1 MKVLSV
7 NEKGEEKL
15 RIVLLGPPGAG
26 KGTQAKMME
35 KDLGVSTLSTGDIIR
50 LAIKN
55 QTPWGKKAE
64 EFVKS
69 GRLVPDDVVI
79 GIVKEKIDQ
88 DNLWSGF
95 ILDGFP
101 RTIKQAEV
109 LEEMLKEKGL
119 SLDVVLYFAV
129 DKEEVIKRLS
139 SRRVC
144 ENCQTP
150 YNLLSNPPQRDELCD
165 RCGGKLIQRDDDKPE
180 VIRKRLETYEEETKP
195 LIDFYEERNLLRV
208 IPSSAPI
215 EEVYDRVKEAL
226 KEVAAGQ

>member
-88 DNLWSGF
+88 IIYGQ
-95 ILDGFP
+95 
-101 RTIKQAEV
+101 KQ
-109 LEEMLKEKGL
+109 
-119 SLDVVLYFAV
+119 
-129 DKEEVIKRLS
+129 
-139 SRRVC
+139 
-144 ENCQTP
+144 T
-150 YNLLSNPPQRDELCD
+150 
-165 RCGGKLIQRDDDKPE
+165 
-180 VIRKRLETYEEETKP
+180 
-195 LIDFYEERNLLRV
+195 
-208 IPSSAPI
+208 
-215 EEVYDRVKEAL
+215 
-226 KEVAAGQ
+226 

>member
-101 RTIKQAEV
+101 RTIKQAEA

-144 ENCQTP
+144 ENC
-150 YNLLSNPPQRDELCD
+150 LCD